1 LSRIDSGMV
10 RSVETIR
17 KDMDALEAA
26 TASLA
31 ADFKALYTSY
41 LETLGRA
48 VRRQGV
54 IATYHLCTQVYPEA
68 FLALSVGRREALQQ
82 DIQRLGRQAQ
92 DRLQHLMEPN
102 PEDQLAAQAALEAI
116 EAMEEDPDSPPDVS
130 AEPDNVPGEPD
141 LAVIPDGANAS
152 DGAIAPE
159 TAESAQTLD
168 AKALIQSVLMAAMTD
183 KLEDATTELLFTD
196 EALTPT
202 QLAKQHLVL
211 EQRIRGVLQRV
222 SNQINQCLRESRVL
236 PDLPEEVLEAA
247 TAADSDTDHS
257 HTVPNLLNVLV
268 AMTGDAEEGF
278 ADPEESEDKDDNPQ
292 DSAEVP
298 SRGRQGKD
306 PWATLG
312 MSREQPEGTE
322 DEDNSSPADFLGGSM
337 THLAAINLRLSD
349 IEFADVQASLWRGK
363 IRTSLG
369 RLRKVGKQYKKAQRE
384 LAIAEAEQ
392 AWRAV
397 WYDKSAHDPD
407 V

>member
-1 LSRIDSGMV
+1 MV

-17 KDMDALEAA
+17 KEMVTLEAA
-26 TASLA
+26 TAALA

-41 LETLGRA
+41 LEILGRA
-48 VRRQGV
+48 ARRQGV
-54 IATYHLCTQVYPEA
+54 IATYHLCTQVYPEG
-68 FLALSVGRREALQQ
+68 FLALSVSRRESLQQ
-82 DIQRLGRQAQ
+82 DVQRLGRKAQ
-92 DRLQHLMEPN
+92 DQLQHLMEPN
-102 PEDQLAAQAALEAI
+102 PEEQMAAQAALEAI
-116 EAMEEDPDSPPDVS
+116 EAMEEGDSLDAAESADPTD
-130 AEPDNVPGEPD
+130 VPGEPD
-141 LAVIPDGANAS
+141 PTEPTDESDAVDGEATQS
-152 DGAIAPE
+152 
-159 TAESAQTLD
+159 LD

-183 KLEDATTELLFTD
+183 KLEDTATEPLFTD
-196 EALTPT
+196 ESLTPT

-222 SNQINQCLRESRVL
+222 SNQINQCLREARVL

-268 AMTGDAEEGF
+268 AMTGEAEDGF
-278 ADPEESEDKDDNPQ
+278 ADPEDPEDKDNDDDDPQ
-292 DSAEVP
+292 ESSMAP
-298 SRGRQGKD
+298 RPGRPGQA

-312 MSREQPEGTE
+312 MSEDQPSGPDDEG
-322 DEDNSSPADFLGGSM
+322 SGSPPDLLGGSM

-397 WYDKSAHDPD
+397 WYDNSTHDSET
-407 V
+407 